1 MKTNKTILILLTFAG
16 LNLMAHDY
24 NSSRPDSHAPI
35 NVMGEHTH
43 NAGEWMLSYRYSYM
57 EMSGLMNGDGSVSSS
72 TMINDNTFSSMKSMR
87 KAPTKMSMHMQMLG
101 AMYAPS
107 DKWTV
112 MLMLMHHEKSM
123 DNINDAGATS
133 VTESDGW
140 GDIRLSGL
148 YKIYQTLDSKAHL
161 NLGLSLPSGSVDE
174 KNSAGTKY
182 LGYPMQLGS
191 GTWDLLPG
199 ITYLKQAEN
208 WSWGAQGIATIRLDE
223 SKHNYTLG
231 NRFDANL
238 WAQKPM
244 NDHLSLGGRIHS
256 AVWGN
261 VEGSGP
267 AAGQSMRGMMPGAR
281 EDMQGGFVTCLGLGA
296 NYTFGNGHR
305 LAFEFVKPV
314 YQNYDGYQMERDWTI
329 TLGWQYSW

>member
-1 MKTNKTILILLTFAG
+1 MKTNKTILILLMFAG

-123 DNINDAGATS
+123 DNINNAGATS

-238 WAQKPM
+238 WAQKPL

-267 AAGQSMRGMMPGAR
+267 AAGKRPIGSALDR
-281 EDMQGGFVTCLGLGA
+281 T
-296 NYTFGNGHR
+296 
-305 LAFEFVKPV
+305 
-314 YQNYDGYQMERDWTI
+314 
-329 TLGWQYSW
+329 